1 LRWICPVEFKFLQPT
16 GAGPIYWLVA
26 KSTPPNRKKNLE
38 KLKICSEIL
47 KWFKK

>member
-26 KSTPPNRKKNLE
+26 KSTPPNKKKNLE
-38 KLKICSEIL
+38 KLKIC
-47 KWFKK
+47 